1 MKKNEI
7 HQIVNKNSLSN
18 FLKLNELPNDVEINY
33 TYSWNDTKDND
44 LNQKSELKKLDEHD
58 SFINYILNHCDD
70 FDKII
75 EECKKCLKHIVS
87 SKLNI
92 VIAFFERTKASSD
105 IKTVSSDI
113 KVNMQMVTNDK
124 DIKRKKVLKPKK
136 EALATIE
143 SNVLNNELPSQPEK
157 KNRRKDSPVKSE
169 AQNNELIPQQVKK
182 ETRVDSKRKS
192 QKNESPAD
200 KDQLTKEEKVLKVKK
215 PSAISNAQSSKLLKQ
230 PVQKKTIVE
239 SPEKAEKVKSRADK
253 GQLTKEEKALKVKKP
268 SSNAQNCK
276 LLAEPVQTKN
286 IVESPAKAEKGKS
299 RADKD
304 QLTKEEKV
312 LKVKKPSGTSDA
324 QNNKLLA
331 EPVQT
336 KTIVESPAK
345 AKEVK
350 KKAKINSFFVP
361 EKNKTI
367 FPSDKVDKNN
377 ELLPQ
382 PIQKTTRE
390 EASNVDSPVKIKQI
404 TSNRQKV
411 ESPDKDQCDASTKV
425 VKKLVKKP
433 LPKKETTIASET
445 TRLKCQ
451 FCEKDYINQKTRKA
465 HVNLKHPGETCI

>member
-215 PSAISNAQSSKLLKQ
+215 PS
-230 PVQKKTIVE
+230 
-239 SPEKAEKVKSRADK
+239 
-253 GQLTKEEKALKVKKP
+253 
-268 SSNAQNCK
+268 
-276 LLAEPVQTKN
+276 
-286 IVESPAKAEKGKS
+286 
-299 RADKD
+299 
-304 QLTKEEKV
+304 
-312 LKVKKPSGTSDA
+312 GTSDA